1 MNTLHHTKAGAG
13 VHLLFGTDVVTIK
26 ATSHD
31 TSGRMLVLE
40 VTVPPGGGP
49 PVLHRHAYTE
59 TFYFLAGTFRVST
72 AGDDYRLRTFEA
84 EAGDTVTVP
93 SRVWHNFRNTGTT
106 PGRFLVVHS
115 PADMEP
121 LLQELGVPVADPLHP
136 PRPAGPPSA
145 AEMQLLLER
154 LGSYMEFLPPDQI
167 AG

>member
-1 MNTLHHTKAGAG
+1 M
-13 VHLLFGTDVVTIK
+13 HLLFGTDVVTVK

-49 PVLHRHAYTE
+49 PLLHRHAYTE
-59 TFYFLAGTFRVST
+59 TFYFLSGTFRVST
-72 AGDDYRLRTFEA
+72 AGDDYRLRTFQA
-84 EAGDTVTVP
+84 ETGDTVTVP
-93 SRVWHNFRNTGTT
+93 SRVWHNFRNTGPT

-121 LLQELGVPVADPLHP
+121 LLQELGIPVADPLHP
-136 PRPAGPPSA
+136 PLPTGPPSEA
-145 AEMQLLLER
+145 QMQQLLER
-154 LGSYMEFLPPDQI
+154 LGAYMEFLPADQL